1 MTYTLSNVKEPF
13 QKCYSNQAEIN
24 SMHKVTKIPGKV
36 QNTRK
41 YDIHKNIM
49 QVQLISQA

>member
-1 MTYTLSNVKEPF
+1 MIII
-13 QKCYSNQAEIN
+13 KCKRTFSKFYGNRAEIN

-41 YDIHKNIM
+41 YDNVCHAEKQYAGAAN
-49 QVQLISQA
+49 